1 MKDHVSNHALM
12 GMQLIKP
19 QENVHLA
26 LKAVKNVRHLETKM
40 EVIQFIKR
48 VQNVKK
54 IGNLLEIL
62 LLIQSCIVI
71 SM

>member
-12 GMQLIKP
+12 DMQLIKP

-26 LKAVKNVRHLETKM
+26 LKAVKNVRRLETKM

-48 VQNVKK
+48 VQNVKQ
-54 IGNLLEIL
+54 IGNLLEIH
-62 LLIQSCIVI
+62 LLIRLFILI